1 MVPSGAITHTGR
13 SQPLSPLHSMRA
25 TLRCWATLC
34 MTIVA
39 ACGGATSEPVSVK
52 TCAQDPTQAKCV
64 TVTPQVDSG
73 LRFYATRNGRYM
85 GTALDAAFGATS
97 AYDALVSREFS
108 LITAANAQKWQT
120 IHPSRATYSYAR
132 ADAMLAFA
140 QANGMKMRGHTLA
153 WQNQNPAWLINGAFP
168 ADTLAQIL
176 KDHISAVLTHY
187 KGTIYAWDVVNEAF
201 NANGTIAATIWS
213 NALGRGYIET
223 AFRAA
228 RAADPAALLFY
239 NDYNLEYTG
248 AKQDSAFVLIQD
260 FKARG
265 VPIDGIGFQAHFQI
279 NADGTGVPSKA
290 SLTSTFQRFAALG
303 VKIHITEL
311 DVRVRTPGAAQLEL
325 TAQTQAYSDIVGAC
339 VAVPACEAIV
349 VWGVTDTESWV
360 PSTFPGYGSAL
371 LFDGGLSK
379 KPTWTA
385 VKTALGG

>member
-1 MVPSGAITHTGR
+1 
-13 SQPLSPLHSMRA
+13 MRVS
-25 TLRCWATLC
+25 LRCGIALSF
-34 MTIVA
+34 VA
-39 ACGGATSEPVSVK
+39 LVVACGGATSEPAAVK
-52 TCAQDPTQAKCV
+52 TCAEDPSQPKCV
-64 TVTPQVDSG
+64 AITPAIDSG
-73 LRFYATRNGRYM
+73 LRFYAARNGRFV
-85 GTALDAAFGATS
+85 GTALDAAFGATT
-97 AYDALVSREFS
+97 AYDGLVSREFS
-108 LITAANAQKWQT
+108 IITAANAQKWQT
-120 IHPSRATYSYAR
+120 IHPTRTTYNYTR

-153 WQNQNPAWLINGAFP
+153 WQNQNPAWLTGGGYP

-176 KDHISAVLTHY
+176 KDHITTVLTHY

-201 NANGTIAATIWS
+201 NANGSIAPTIWS

-239 NDYNLEYTG
+239 NDYNLEFTG
-248 AKQDSAFVLIQD
+248 AKQDSAFVLVQD

-279 NADGTGVPSKA
+279 NADGTGVPSKS

-311 DVRVRTPGAAQLEL
+311 DIRVRTPGATPSEL
-325 TAQTQAYSDIVGAC
+325 SAQTQAYADIVGAC
-339 VAVPACEAIV
+339 VAVPACEVIT

-371 LFDGGLSK
+371 LFDGALAK
-379 KPTWTA
+379 KAAWAA
-385 VKTALGG
+385 VKAALGG